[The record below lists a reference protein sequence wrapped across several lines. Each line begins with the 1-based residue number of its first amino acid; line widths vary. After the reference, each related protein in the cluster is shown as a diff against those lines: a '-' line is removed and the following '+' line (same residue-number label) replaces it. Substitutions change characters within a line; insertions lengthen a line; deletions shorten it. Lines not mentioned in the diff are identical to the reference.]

1 MPSPLQDSH
10 RPPFTLKLKRPF
22 LYPRI
27 FASFVVAN
35 KSRISSNTPV
45 YVAGLL
51 RGVLPIGLWSISIIL
66 SRLSNP
72 EMLLNFPGFSFVRVI
87 SRAKAFFNT
96 LLTSELF
103 PEPDTPVTATKRPR
117 GTSTSI
123 PRKLFSAAP
132 SKWIQPLSS
141 LRRSL
146 GTGIYFLP
154 AKYCPVS
161 DFLFFSTSF
170 GVPAAIISPPNS
182 PAPGPISIK

>member
-96 LLTSELF
+96 LLISYFPQRLLNGSSPYLPCDVRLELEYIF
-103 PEPDTPVTATKRPR
+103 YRLNIVL
-117 GTSTSI
+117 SVISY
-123 PRKLFSAAP
+123 S
-132 SKWIQPLSS
+132 SPLLLES
-141 LRRSL
+141 LLR
-146 GTGIYFLP
+146 
-154 AKYCPVS
+154 
-161 DFLFFSTSF
+161 
-170 GVPAAIISPPNS
+170 
-182 PAPGPISIK
+182 